1 MGRTAP
7 RLGAEGPCPGRPAVR
22 EAWVADLCDDGARP
36 DPSPTE
42 APLSGSNR
50 LGTSTRRDRRAAQR
64 NARTGS
70 GRATRGTRQG
80 SGGRHL
86 GTGTIM
92 VAAALAGVLIV
103 VFVAMQQLGGRA
115 SGGND
120 LRDPGLAFPTEL
132 ADGASIGR
140 ADAPVTLEV
149 WEDFQCPVCAR
160 HSLEI
165 EPVLVGTY
173 VRDGVLRIV
182 HHDLAFLGRGGADD
196 ESVLAASGAV
206 CADRQDAYWD
216 YAHWVYAN
224 QDGENAGG
232 FRPER
237 LRSIAEAAGV
247 DVTDW
252 DACVSDAAVR
262 QQVADSTAE
271 GIGQGVNSTP
281 TMYLNGT
288 RLDPPGLRS
297 AQELGQLIEAAAAAA
312 GSSASP
318 SASPSAAP

>member
-1 MGRTAP
+1 M
-7 RLGAEGPCPGRPAVR
+7 L
-22 EAWVADLCDDGARP
+22 
-36 DPSPTE
+36 
-42 APLSGSNR
+42 
-50 LGTSTRRDRRAAQR
+50 AA
-64 NARTGS
+64 T
-70 GRATRGTRQG
+70 
-80 SGGRHL
+80 L
-86 GTGTIM
+86 
-92 VAAALAGVLIV
+92 VGVLIV
-103 VFVAMQQLGGRA
+103 VFVAMQQLGGKA
-115 SGGND
+115 SGD
-120 LRDPGLAFPTEL
+120 TLRDPGLAYPAEL
-132 ADGASIGR
+132 MDGSSIGR

-149 WEDFQCPVCAR
+149 WEDYQCPVCAR

-182 HHDLAFLGRGGADD
+182 HHDLAFLGRGGPDD

-216 YAHWVYAN
+216 YSHWVYAN

-247 DVTDW
+247 DVSGW

-262 QQVADSTAE
+262 QQVADSTAT
-271 GIGQGVNSTP
+271 GTGMGVNSTP

-288 RLDPPGLRS
+288 RLDPPGLKT
-297 AQELGQLIEAAAAAA
+297 AQELGTLIEAAAA

-318 SASPSAAP
+318 SASASAAP

>member
-1 MGRTAP
+1 M
-7 RLGAEGPCPGRPAVR
+7 
-22 EAWVADLCDDGARP
+22 
-36 DPSPTE
+36 
-42 APLSGSNR
+42 SGSKTPVT
-50 LGTSTRRDRRAAQR
+50 TSTRRDRRAAQR
-64 NARTGS
+64 HARADA
-70 GRATRGTRQG
+70 GRESRGTRGTRQG
-80 SGGRHL
+80 SGGRRL

-92 VAAALAGVLIV
+92 LAATLAGVLIV
-103 VFVAMQQLGGRA
+103 AFVATQQLGGRA
-115 SGGND
+115 NAD
-120 LRDPGLAFPTEL
+120 TFRDPGLEYPAAL
-132 ADGASIGR
+132 MDGASIGR

-160 HSLEI
+160 HSLDV

-206 CADRQDAYWD
+206 CANRQDAYWD
-216 YAHWVYAN
+216 YAHRVYAN

-247 DVTDW
+247 DVTGW
-252 DACVSDAAVR
+252 DACVADAAVR
-262 QQVADSTAE
+262 QQVADSTAT
-271 GIGQGVNSTP
+271 GIGQGVNATP

-288 RLDPPGLRS
+288 MVDPPGLTS
-297 AQELGQLIEAAAAAA
+297 AQALGSLIEAAAAAVP
-312 GSSASP
+312 SSGTPSP
-318 SASPSAAP
+318 VASAAP

>member
-1 MGRTAP
+1 
-7 RLGAEGPCPGRPAVR
+7 
-22 EAWVADLCDDGARP
+22 
-36 DPSPTE
+36 
-42 APLSGSNR
+42 
-50 LGTSTRRDRRAAQR
+50 
-64 NARTGS
+64 
-70 GRATRGTRQG
+70 
-80 SGGRHL
+80 
-86 GTGTIM
+86 M
-92 VAAALAGVLIV
+92 VAATLVGVLIV

-115 SGGND
+115 SGEA
-120 LRDPGLAFPTEL
+120 LRDPGIAYPAEL
-132 ADGASIGR
+132 IDGQSIGK

-182 HHDLAFLGRGGADD
+182 HHDLAFLGRGGPDD

-206 CADRQDAYWD
+206 CANRQNAYWD
-216 YAHWVYAN
+216 YSHWVYAN

-252 DACVSDAAVR
+252 DSCVTDSAVR
-262 QQVADSTAE
+262 QEVADSTAT
-271 GIGQGVNSTP
+271 GTGQGVNSTP

-288 RLDPPGLRS
+288 LVDPPGLKS
-297 AQELGQLIEAAAAAA
+297 VQELGTLIEAAAAAA
-312 GSSASP
+312 GSSAAPSP
-318 SASPSAAP
+318 SASAAP